1 MDRFDRKKGVES
13 GAGENEHGNVKI
25 SDEVIA
31 SCVRTAAKRV
41 SGMYD
46 FSGGLRVPKL
56 GKDPMKGIKIS
67 QNDGLV
73 IDVHII
79 VNYGAKIPEVA
90 WDVQE
95 NVKSEVE
102 NMLSM
107 EVTAVNIHVQGVH
120 FPNEK

>member
-1 MDRFDRKKGVES
+1 MDRFDKKKGADP
-13 GAGENEHGNVKI
+13 GLGDTEHGSVKI

-41 SGMYD
+41 PGMYD